1 MKLSS
6 FLLILCL
13 AAAGFSLEL
22 EAQKFETAAD
32 TLSVRVRLVE
42 VHAAVMDRRGHYLNG
57 LQAGQFQVMEDG
69 RPQPIHLFEAQSSA
83 MTLAL
88 LVDTT
93 GSMAK
98 VLPHVKNAVAQL
110 VTAMKP
116 EDSIGLFSFRNRLS
130 VLQPFT
136 RDHGAALKA
145 LLATRAAG
153 STALFDSLTQLAI
166 DLSRT
171 NGKKAILLFTD
182 GEDNSSLLSMEQALQ
197 TVKRNGFPI
206 YAVSQGSA
214 LENKTML
221 SRLQA
226 ICEMTGGM
234 AFEVRKSDEIATA
247 FNRIGA
253 DLQHLYLLAY
263 YPAVQENARW
273 RTINVV
279 LPEQKGVKVRA
290 KEGYLP

>member
-1 MKLSS
+1 MKLPS
-6 FLLILCL
+6 LLCL
-13 AAAGFSLEL
+13 AILYISLDL
-22 EAQKFETAAD
+22 QAQKFETAPD

-42 VHAAVMDRRGHYLNG
+42 VHAAVMDQRGRYLSG
-57 LQAGQFQVMEDG
+57 LNAGQFRVMEDG
-69 RPQPIHLFEAQSSA
+69 RPQAIHLFEAQSSA

-93 GSMAK
+93 GSMLK
-98 VLPHVKNAVAQL
+98 VLPHVKNAVTQL
-110 VTAMKP
+110 MGAMKT

-153 STALFDSLTQLAI
+153 STALFDSLTQLAAE
-166 DLSRT
+166 LSKT

-197 TVKRNGFPI
+197 AVKRNGFPV
-206 YAVSQGSA
+206 YAVSQGAA
-214 LENKTML
+214 LQNKAML
-221 SRLQA
+221 KQLQQ
-226 ICEMTGGM
+226 ISELSGGM
-234 AFEVRKSDEIATA
+234 ASEVRDPDEIGKA
-247 FNRIGA
+247 FSRVAA

-263 YPAVQENARW
+263 YPSHQENRHW
-273 RTINVV
+273 RRINVV
-279 LPEQKGVKVRA
+279 LPEQKGLKVRA

>member
-1 MKLSS
+1 MKNLS
-6 FLLILCL
+6 LLLLLCL
-13 AAAGFSLEL
+13 TVAGFSLEL
-22 EAQKFETAAD
+22 GAQKFESTAD

-42 VHAAVMDRRGHYLNG
+42 VHAAVMDRRGHYLSG

-69 RPQPIHLFEAQSSA
+69 RPQSIHIFEAQSSA

-153 STALFDSLTQLAI
+153 STALFDSLTQLAVE
-166 DLSRT
+166 LSRT

-182 GEDNSSLLSMEQALQ
+182 GADNSSLLSMEQALQ

-214 LENKTML
+214 LEDKPML
-221 SRLQA
+221 NRLQE
-226 ICEMTGGM
+226 ISEVTGGM
-234 AFEVRKSDEIATA
+234 AFEVRQADGIATA
-247 FNRIGA
+247 FNRIAA

-263 YPAVQENARW
+263 YPSTPENTRW
-273 RTINVV
+273 RKINVV
-279 LPEQKGVKVRA
+279 LPEQKEVKVRA

>member
-1 MKLSS
+1 MRIPVS
-6 FLLILCL
+6 FLVLCSAIVWL
-13 AAAGFSLEL
+13 SARL
-22 EAQKFETAAD
+22 EAQKFETTAD

-42 VHAAVMDRRGHYLNG
+42 VHAAVTDQRGRYLSG
-57 LQAGQFQVMEDG
+57 LQAGQFRVMEDG
-69 RPQPIHLFEAQSSA
+69 RPQAIHIFEAQSSA
-83 MTLAL
+83 LTLAL

-110 VTAMKP
+110 VSAMKP

-136 RDHGAALKA
+136 RDHSAALKA

-153 STALFDSLTQLAI
+153 STALFDSLTQLAVE
-166 DLSRT
+166 LSRT

-206 YAVSQGSA
+206 YAVSQGAA

-221 SRLQA
+221 KRLQ
-226 ICEMTGGM
+226 EVSELSGGM
-234 AFEVRKSDEIATA
+234 AFEVRDSDEIGKTFSRVA
-247 FNRIGA
+247 A

-263 YPAVQENARW
+263 YPSHQENLRW

-279 LPEQKGVKVRA
+279 LPEQKGLKVRA

>member
-1 MKLSS
+1 MRLGSLLLVSSVAVVALSPP
-6 FLLILCL
+6 LD
-13 AAAGFSLEL
+13 
-22 EAQKFETAAD
+22 AQKFDAAAD

-42 VHAAVMDRRGHYLNG
+42 VHAAVLDQKGRYLSG
-57 LQAGQFQVMEDG
+57 LNAGQFQLMEDG
-69 RPQPIHLFEAQSSA
+69 RPQKISLFEAQSST

-110 VTAMKP
+110 VSAMKP

-136 RDHGAALKA
+136 RDHGATLKA

-166 DLSRT
+166 ELSGT

-182 GEDNSSLLSMEQALQ
+182 GEDNSSLLSMQQALE

-214 LENKTML
+214 LQNKTML
-221 SRLQA
+221 NRLQE
-226 ICEMTGGM
+226 ISRVTGGI
-234 AFEVRKSDEIATA
+234 AFEVRQMDEIATA
-247 FNRIGA
+247 FNRIAA

-263 YPAVQENARW
+263 YPSVQENSRW
-273 RTINVV
+273 RKINVV
-279 LPEQKGVKVRA
+279 LPEQKGLKIRA

>member
-1 MKLSS
+1 MKLSG
-6 FLLILCL
+6 FLAVLFTMAPGL
-13 AAAGFSLEL
+13 SLNL
-22 EAQKFETAAD
+22 TAQRFETAPD

-42 VHAAVMDRRGHYLNG
+42 VHAAVTDKRGRYLSG
-57 LQAGQFQVMEDG
+57 LQAGQFRVIEDG
-69 RPQPIHLFEAQSSA
+69 RPQSIHIFEAQSSA

-88 LVDTT
+88 LVDTS
-93 GSMAK
+93 GSMTK

-136 RDHGAALKA
+136 RDHGAALRA

-153 STALFDSLTQLAI
+153 STALFDSLTQLAVE
-166 DLSRT
+166 LSRT

-182 GEDNSSLLSMEQALQ
+182 GADNSSLLSMEQALQ

-206 YAVSQGSA
+206 YAVSQGAA
-214 LENKTML
+214 LENRPML
-221 SRLQA
+221 SRLQE
-226 ICEMTGGM
+226 ISEMTGGM
-234 AFEVRKSDEIATA
+234 AFEVRQSDEIASA

-263 YPAVQENARW
+263 YPSAQESSHW
-273 RTINVV
+273 RKINVL
-279 LPEQKGVKVRA
+279 LPEQKEVKVRA

>member
-1 MKLSS
+1 MKFISV
-6 FLLILCL
+6 LLLLCL
-13 AAAGFSLEL
+13 EVTWSSSEL
-22 EAQKFETAAD
+22 DGQKFETAGD
-32 TLSVRVRLVE
+32 TISVRVRLVE
-42 VHAAVMDRRGHYLNG
+42 VHAAVRDGRGHYLSG
-57 LQAGQFQVMEDG
+57 LQAGQFKVMEDG
-69 RPQPIHLFEAQSSA
+69 RPQSIHLFEAQSSA

-93 GSMAK
+93 GSMSK

-116 EDSIGLFSFRNRLS
+116 EDSVGLFSFRNRLGE
-130 VLQPFT
+130 LQPFT
-136 RDHGAALKA
+136 QDHGAALRA

-153 STALFDSLTQLAI
+153 STALFDSLTQLAVV
-166 DLSRT
+166 LSRT

-197 TVKRNGFPI
+197 TVKRNGFPV

-214 LENKTML
+214 LEHKAML
-221 SRLQA
+221 ARLRE
-226 ICEMTGGM
+226 ISEVTGGM
-234 AFEVRKSDEIATA
+234 AFEVRKPDEIATA
-247 FNRIGA
+247 FNQIGA

-263 YPAVQENARW
+263 YPSVQEKSRW
-273 RTINVV
+273 RKIDV
-279 LPEQKGVKVRA
+279 LLPFQKGVKVRA

>member
-1 MKLSS
+1 MK
-6 FLLILCL
+6 FPVNLILLCL
-13 AAAGFSLEL
+13 AVTRCALEL
-22 EAQKFETAAD
+22 DAQRFETAAD

-42 VHAAVMDRRGHYLNG
+42 VHAAVMDQRGHYLSG
-57 LQAGQFQVMEDG
+57 LEAAQFQVMEDG
-69 RPQPIHLFEAQSSA
+69 RPQSIHIFEAQSSA

-110 VTAMKP
+110 MGAMKP

-153 STALFDSLTQLAI
+153 STALFDSLTQLGV

-182 GEDNSSLLSMEQALQ
+182 GDDNSSLLSMEQALQ

-221 SRLQA
+221 GRLHQ
-226 ICEMTGGM
+226 ISEMTGGM
-234 AFEVRKSDEIATA
+234 AFEVRQPDEIATA

-263 YPAVQENARW
+263 YPSVQENTHW
-273 RTINVV
+273 RRINVV
-279 LPEQKGVKVRA
+279 VPEQKGVRIRA

>member
-1 MKLSS
+1 MKNLSI
-6 FLLILCL
+6 LLLLCM
-13 AAAGFSLEL
+13 AVAGFSLEL
-22 EAQKFETAAD
+22 GAQKFESTAD

-42 VHAAVMDRRGHYLNG
+42 VHAAVTDRRGHYLSG
-57 LQAGQFQVMEDG
+57 LQASQFQLMEDG
-69 RPQPIHLFEAQSSA
+69 RPQSIHIFEAQSSA

-166 DLSRT
+166 ELSRT

-182 GEDNSSLLSMEQALQ
+182 GADNSSLLSMQQALQ

-214 LENKTML
+214 LEDKPML
-221 SRLQA
+221 SRLQE
-226 ICEMTGGM
+226 ISEVTGGM
-234 AFEVRKSDEIATA
+234 AFEVRQADGIATA
-247 FNRIGA
+247 FNRIAA

-263 YPAVQENARW
+263 YPSTSENTRW
-273 RTINVV
+273 RKINVV
-279 LPEQKGVKVRA
+279 LPEQKEVKVRA

>member
-1 MKLSS
+1 MKNLSI
-6 FLLILCL
+6 LLLLCL
-13 AAAGFSLEL
+13 AVAAFSLEL
-22 EAQKFETAAD
+22 GAQKFESTAD

-42 VHAAVMDRRGHYLNG
+42 VHAAVMDRRGHYLSG

-69 RPQPIHLFEAQSSA
+69 RPQSIHIFEAQSSA

-153 STALFDSLTQLAI
+153 STALFDSLTQLAVE
-166 DLSRT
+166 LSRT

-182 GEDNSSLLSMEQALQ
+182 GADNSSLLSMQQALQ

-214 LENKTML
+214 LEDKPML
-221 SRLQA
+221 SRLQE
-226 ICEMTGGM
+226 ISEVTGGM
-234 AFEVRKSDEIATA
+234 AFEVRQADGIATA
-247 FNRIGA
+247 YNRIAA

-263 YPAVQENARW
+263 YPSTPENTRW
-273 RTINVV
+273 RKINVV
-279 LPEQKGVKVRA
+279 LPEQKEVKVRA